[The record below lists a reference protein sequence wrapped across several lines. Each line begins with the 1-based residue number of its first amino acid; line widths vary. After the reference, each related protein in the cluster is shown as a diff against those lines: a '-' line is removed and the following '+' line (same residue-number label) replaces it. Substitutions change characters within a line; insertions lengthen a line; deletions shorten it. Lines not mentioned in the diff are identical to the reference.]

1 MGMKPL
7 IPTLFAALLAS
18 GAAAAATLQEAQA
31 AYGIYDVNKA
41 EALYRD
47 VAADPKAP
55 AQDRAAADRE
65 LARIVWLVDGNRGA
79 ALSLLARSL
88 PNDPAPCPAAHLYAR
103 LRNDGA
109 APQAPDAALS
119 RLATSCLETE
129 PGVALEAIRSLQL
142 LAERQ
147 SGATQ
152 RTTATDALRRL
163 RELPEGPRYSA
174 QGTKLRLSLGMLASN
189 ADEAFAGW
197 RDYFWL
203 EDGKS
208 APPAIDQTDVEATF
222 RQGLAERPDTAAAL
236 RLAWLLV
243 RAGFYDDFRGY
254 AAGHGLAKS
263 GHADWKPLAT
273 YIELRETLAREILA
287 HDRKFA
293 RAGATEEDAYEKRL
307 TEILSRAAAAVGSTG
322 GDPMPALHRAFGL
335 WGTAPGKSNGVSGI
349 HLGHTVVDDRQKV
362 AQDGRT
368 GEIRFIALDNMVHNS
383 FSAWLMDGASAPG
396 GWAVDGATIIQ
407 VRPRYLIII
416 DGFARTAQP
425 GLARTKALEEIEVQR
440 RTDRAIAAATPIA
453 FLPGVRSRLRL
464 GGIDA
469 LAAQV
474 RRSLRPGDSFEIAFK
489 KAYLDASV
497 ASSITA
503 HEGRHVLD
511 QATYKSACELANEE
525 LEYRAK
531 LSEIRFAPSPRL
543 ALSSIYG
550 PLFGGTSGHGIAN
563 KRLMTAFAEW
573 IEANRRQVAGY
584 DPALTPLEQLD
595 KLSDAQFQ
603 EVATALD
610 RHPSD
615 EACRVA
621 STTTR

>member
-1 MGMKPL
+1 MKPL
-7 IPTLFAALLAS
+7 IPPLFAALLAS
-18 GAAAAATLQEAQA
+18 GAAAAATLQDAQA

-47 VAADPKAP
+47 VAADPEAP
-55 AQDRAAADRE
+55 ARDRAAATRE
-65 LARIVWLVDGNRGA
+65 LARIVWLVDGNRDA
-79 ALSLLARSL
+79 ALSRLAQSL
-88 PNDPAPCPAAHLYAR
+88 ATDPDPCPAAHLLAR
-103 LRNDGA
+103 VRNDGP
-109 APQAPDAALS
+109 APPAPDAALS
-119 RLATSCLETE
+119 RFATRCLETE

-142 LAERQ
+142 LAARQ

-152 RTTATDALRRL
+152 RTTASDALRRL
-163 RELPEGPRYSA
+163 GALPGGPRYSA
-174 QGTKLRLSLGMLASN
+174 QGAKLRLSLGILARDP
-189 ADEAFAGW
+189 DEALAGW

-203 EDGKS
+203 EDGQA
-208 APPAIDQTDVEATF
+208 APPAIARTDVETTF
-222 RQGLAERPDTAAAL
+222 RRGLADHPDIAAAL
-236 RLAWLLV
+236 RLAKLLV

-254 AAGHGLAKS
+254 AARHRLANAR
-263 GHADWKPLAT
+263 HADWKPLAT

-287 HDRKFA
+287 HDRSFA
-293 RAGATEEDAYEKRL
+293 RAGATGEDAYEKRL
-307 TEILSRAAAAVGSTG
+307 AAILSRAAAAVGSTG
-322 GDPMPALHRAFGL
+322 SDPMPALHRAFGL

-349 HLGHTVVDDRQKV
+349 HLGHVVVDDRQNAV
-362 AQDGRT
+362 QDGRT

-407 VRPRYLIII
+407 VRPRYLTII

-425 GLARTKALEEIEVQR
+425 GLARAEALQEIEAQR

-511 QATYKSACELANEE
+511 QATYKGDCELANAE

-550 PLFGGTSGHGIAN
+550 PLFGGTSGHGVAN
-563 KRLMTAFAEW
+563 KRLMSAFADW
-573 IEANRRQVAGY
+573 IEANRDQVAGY
-584 DPALTPLEQLD
+584 DPALAPLEQLD
-595 KLSDAQFQ
+595 KLSDAQLQ

-610 RHPSD
+610 RHPGA

-621 STTTR
+621 STTER